1 MEPAGRPHP
10 GRALLVAAIGTF
22 MATLDSSIVNISL
35 PAIARDLAA
44 GLAAT
49 QWVQLAYSL
58 GVTALLL
65 VFGRIADLRGRRP
78 VYVSGL
84 LTFTAASLLCALARG
99 VGALI
104 AARGL
109 QAIGAAMMMAVGPAI
124 VVGAFDLGRRGQAL
138 AVIAVT
144 VSVGLMLGN
153 SIGGLLTH
161 LFGWRSIFL
170 VNLPLGLWAAW
181 LGRRVLAPLEAAG
194 AGGQG
199 PHGRPPALDWPGAA
213 ASASGVG
220 VLLLAASHGEAW
232 GWGSART
239 LALLAAG
246 TLLLAAFVVRERRTA
261 DPLLDLDLFRDPTFR
276 SANLASLLTFTAT
289 VPVNFLMPF
298 YLVTVLGRS
307 AAQAGLIFMTGP
319 FTLSLLAPVGGRL
332 ADRVGSRGPAVAG
345 LGLVIA
351 GLVALGRLGEGAG
364 SADVVWRLAL
374 IGAGQGLFQTPN
386 NNALLSSVPPT
397 RLGVASGLQAVTR
410 NLGFAAGIA
419 LAGALMA
426 ARGASLTDA
435 TFLSG
440 YPLAL
445 QVAVG
450 LALVALAVCAV
461 RPGGD
466 GVKRGTPLGP
476 SQ

>member
-1 MEPAGRPHP
+1 MEPAVQPHP
-10 GRALLVAAIGTF
+10 GRALLVAAVGTF

-58 GVTALLL
+58 GVTSLLL
-65 VFGRIADLRGRRP
+65 VVGRLADLWGRRP

-84 LTFTAASLLCALARG
+84 LTFTAASLLCARAPG

-109 QAIGAAMMMAVGPAI
+109 QAVGAAMIMAVGPAI
-124 VVGAFDLGRRGQAL
+124 VAGAFGPGRRGQAL

-144 VSVGLMLGN
+144 VSLGLMLGN

-170 VNLPLGLWAAW
+170 VNLPFGLSAAW
-181 LGRRVLAPLEAAG
+181 LGWRTLAPREAAE
-194 AGGQG
+194 AGGRG
-199 PHGRPPALDWPGAA
+199 PRGRPPALDWPGAA
-213 ASASGVG
+213 ASASGIG
-220 VLLLAASHGEAW
+220 ALLLAVSHGEAW

-246 TLLLAAFVVRERRTA
+246 ALLLAAFVVRQRRAA
-261 DPLLDLDLFRDPTFR
+261 DPLLDLDLFHDPTFR

-289 VPVNFLMPF
+289 VSVNFLMPF
-298 YLVTVLGRS
+298 YLVTLLGRS

-319 FTLSLLAPVGGRL
+319 LALSLLAPVGGRL
-332 ADRVGSRGPAVAG
+332 ADRAGSRGPTVAG
-345 LGLVIA
+345 LALIVA
-351 GLVALGRLGEGAG
+351 GLLALGRLGEAAG
-364 SADVVWRLAL
+364 SADVIWRLAL

-386 NNALLSSVPPT
+386 NNALLSSVPPA

-410 NLGFAAGIA
+410 NLGFVAGVA
-419 LAGALMA
+419 LAGALVA

-440 YPLAL
+440 YAFALRVAAALAL
-445 QVAVG
+445 A
-450 LALVALAVCAV
+450 ALAVCAV
-461 RPGGD
+461 RPGGI
-466 GVKRGTPLGP
+466 GVKRGTPA
-476 SQ
+476 